1 MRGEY
6 SISYSHF
13 PVLSGSPPLARGV
26 QPQGCNL
33 TELPGITPACAG
45 STGFAL
51 PILTFVWDHPR
62 LRGEYVDCTGR
73 KQQLWGSP
81 PLARGVRNVVR
92 QWRHAIGITP
102 ACAGSTG
109 AYRCA
114 MRQYRDHPRLRG
126 EYLPMNRTLPDY
138 QGSPPL
144 ARGVHQTGY
153 TVGTLPGITPAC
165 AGSTQPLRLNRLP
178 RRDHP
183 RLRGEYIPLNLF
195 RLFCLGSPP
204 LARGVLG
211 QLLAGIIRAGITP
224 ACAGSTS
231 RIRFRIY
238 RSWDHPRLRG
248 EYIFGTATQ
257 AEHLGSPPLARG
269 VLVLRII
276 PIITSGITP
285 ACAGSTF
292 ALFPL
297 LVLYKDHPRLRG
309 EYQV

>member
-1 MRGEY
+1 M
-6 SISYSHF
+6 
-13 PVLSGSPPLARGV
+13 
-26 QPQGCNL
+26 
-33 TELPGITPACAG
+33 
-45 STGFAL
+45 
-51 PILTFVWDHPR
+51 
-62 LRGEYVDCTGR
+62 
-73 KQQLWGSP
+73 
-81 PLARGVRNVVR
+81 VR

-195 RLFCLGSPP
+195 S
-204 LARGVLG
+204 G